1 MQNSVLRRVVVHDRF
16 QLELKLGYP
25 LAQGKETRYRIDTYL
40 FAPHSLGVN
49 ATSYPQNDFFRDIQH
64 YVRMKTPSFQ
74 LREVL
79 DSQRSPLVHAESL
92 LRERGAQLRAGDED
106 ILRDSFR
113 ILRAVVKSATQNRLA
128 PLVRAPHEPSAESAG
143 RFGEIVL
150 PTIGDVDEFQTRYRS
165 LISALLDAG
174 ASADCMRAYR
184 LTDESISILIEDLLL
199 RIYQLAPT
207 WLPATE
213 LAGQQA
219 ALADRIRAESD
230 YRTEQGY
237 PSVLTKDTRES
248 YLRRVSALKKFTSS
262 VLWLST
268 STRRE
273 GTTLE
278 QVLFAIAAGVAM
290 VFATLVAFYAQSIYG
305 QFSLPVFVALV
316 VAYMFKDRIKEQGRT
331 WSSSLLSRHLY
342 DYRTVIETQ
351 DGRRQLG
358 NVREKVGYLKAESI
372 PPEVIATRGAGPHDE
387 PTFVGHLETV
397 LMYAKLVTL
406 RK

>member
-1 MQNSVLRRVVVHDRF
+1 MAAHGKKSRRCN
-16 QLELKLGYP
+16 
-25 LAQGKETRYRIDTYL
+25 I
-40 FAPHSLGVN
+40 
-49 ATSYPQNDFFRDIQH
+49 
-64 YVRMKTPSFQ
+64 
-74 LREVL
+74 
-79 DSQRSPLVHAESL
+79 
-92 LRERGAQLRAGDED
+92 AG
-106 ILRDSFR
+106 
-113 ILRAVVKSATQNRLA
+113 
-128 PLVRAPHEPSAESAG
+128 
-143 RFGEIVL
+143 
-150 PTIGDVDEFQTRYRS
+150 
-165 LISALLDAG
+165 
-174 ASADCMRAYR
+174 
-184 LTDESISILIEDLLL
+184 
-199 RIYQLAPT
+199 
-207 WLPATE
+207 
-213 LAGQQA
+213 
-219 ALADRIRAESD
+219 IRAESD

-406 RK
+406 RKDAFAFLAEDGVEILLDLLFLRPTHCPQGQVHQFMQCLTDLIASFQLGRGNQAA

>member
-290 VFATLVAFYAQSIYG
+290 VFATFIGVTAVKIA
-305 QFSLPVFVALV
+305 
-316 VAYMFKDRIKEQGRT
+316 
-331 WSSSLLSRHLY
+331 
-342 DYRTVIETQ
+342 
-351 DGRRQLG
+351 RRQAIEAKTPEERRAA
-358 NVREKVGYLKAESI
+358 NQRAKDYLDRYHTLVSFEAY
-372 PPEVIATRGAGPHDE
+372 TRDQAPDFNQSYSQWKEAHPRIDR
-387 PTFVGHLETV
+387 TLEG
-397 LMYAKLVTL
+397 L
-406 RK
+406 RAAQ